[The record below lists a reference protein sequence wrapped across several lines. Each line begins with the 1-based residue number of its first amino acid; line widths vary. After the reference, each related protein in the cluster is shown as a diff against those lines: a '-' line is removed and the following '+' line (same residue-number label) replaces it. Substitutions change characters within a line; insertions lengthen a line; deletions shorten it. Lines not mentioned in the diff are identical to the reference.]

1 MKSRH
6 LTAALLGLTSLALIG
21 MTPAQAADAAAGKTK
36 SAACAAC
43 HGADGNSV
51 NTAWPRLAGQHAK
64 YIEKQ
69 LKDFKSGKRK
79 DPTMTAMAM
88 PLSDADIAD
97 LAAYYSTQKS
107 NGNAKFDEKLLE
119 KGQNIYRGGIAETGV
134 AACIGCHSPDGKGN
148 GPAGFPSLAGQHPE
162 YVMKQLKDFKHG
174 TRSNDA
180 GKMMR
185 GLTKRMLDEEIA
197 AVAAYIAA
205 LK

>member
-1 MKSRH
+1 MKPRL
-6 LTAALLGLTSLALIG
+6 LTAALLGLTSLALVG
-21 MTPAQAADAAAGKTK
+21 MVPAQAADPVAGKTK

-51 NTAWPRLAGQHAK
+51 NPAWPRLAGQHAK

-69 LKDFKSGKRK
+69 LLDFKSGKRK
-79 DPTMTAMAM
+79 DATMTAMAM

-97 LAAYYSTQKS
+97 LAAWFSSQKP
-107 NGNAKFDEKLLE
+107 NGNAKYDEALLE
-119 KGQNIYRGGIAETGV
+119 KGQAIYRGGITETGV
-134 AACIGCHSPDGKGN
+134 AACMGCHSPDGKGN

-162 YVMKQLKDFKHG
+162 YVAKQLKDFKHG
-174 TRSNDA
+174 TRSNDV
-180 GKMMR
+180 GRMMR

>member
-1 MKSRH
+1 MKSPR
-6 LTAALLGLTSLALIG
+6 LTAILLGLASLSLIG
-21 MTPAQAADAAAGKTK
+21 ASPAQAADIAAGKAK
-36 SAACAAC
+36 SATCAAC

-51 NTAWPRLAGQHAK
+51 NPAWPRLAGQHPQ

-88 PLSDADIAD
+88 PLSDADIAN
-97 LAAYYSTQKS
+97 LAAYFASQKP
-107 NGNAKFDEKLLE
+107 NGNAKYDEALLE
-119 KGQNIYRGGIAETGV
+119 KGQNIYRGGIVETGT
-134 AACIGCHSPDGKGN
+134 AACMGCHSPDGKGN
-148 GPAGFPSLAGQHPE
+148 GPAGFPSLAGQHPQYIE
-162 YVMKQLKDFKHG
+162 KQLKDFKSG

-185 GLTKRMLDEEIA
+185 GLTKRMQDDEIA